1 MKKHYQEW
9 YKDATAIYI
18 KFESSAM
25 ALKPQE
31 HKAWKIAPVTS
42 PSEVRIISL
51 IMLNKEFLI

>member
-25 ALKPQE
+25 ELKPQE

-42 PSEVRIISL
+42 PSEVNNNAKQRIFNI
-51 IMLNKEFLI
+51 I